1 MRQRLLAALAWF
13 TCVSI
18 FLLSVEAAAPL
29 IQIDNPSPAADAA
42 FGTGVAGIG
51 DVNGDGAA
59 DFVSGAPGANR
70 AFVISGDDRSLIR
83 TLTDPEGATDLNFG
97 FAVAGT
103 GDITG
108 DGVEDIAVGAPGP
121 LGSFVP
127 LPCNPS
133 LGDVCPPAAWGRV
146 FLFNG
151 ATGAL
156 IRKIVPA
163 TTSFLKFGFS
173 LGDLGDVN
181 GDGVRDL
188 AVGSPVLQRF
198 WGQVYA
204 FSGATGAQLWMTQ
217 EPGAERQAIASL
229 GEFIAPLAD
238 INADGRRD
246 LIAAAPFFDNDPTMS
261 GFALTGKVFVL
272 SGANGAILREH
283 LAAAPVDGGF
293 YGGKVS
299 SVGDQNADGAEDY
312 LIGDRGHAAIEL
324 RSGST
329 GVVIRA
335 IPSPVSDND
344 TELYSLARAGDRS
357 GDGVEDF
364 WVGAFVAGTAYL
376 LDGLGAVLLQVPDP
390 STPTPGVN
398 AFAIQLA
405 ALADINGDAKPEVL
419 IAKPGETVSSF
430 SNAGA
435 VFLLTSNHPPDANAG
450 PNQTVSAG
458 ADCLASVTLDG
469 SASSDPD
476 GNALTYS
483 WTGAFGTASGVS
495 PQVSLALGTH
505 TVTLTVDDGNG
516 GSDSDTVTIT
526 VVDTSGPAI
535 TDASATPAVLW
546 PANHKLVPITVSV
559 TAIDN
564 CSAATCRIVSIV
576 SNEPVN
582 GTGDG
587 DAAPDWTITGDLT
600 ASLRAERSGQ
610 GSGRVYSIVVE
621 CTDIYGN
628 SSTATVTA
636 SVPKSLAE

>member
-1 MRQRLLAALAWF
+1 M
-13 TCVSI
+13 
-18 FLLSVEAAAPL
+18 FLLYLEAAAPL

-42 FGTGVAGIG
+42 FGTGLAGIG
-51 DVNGDGAA
+51 DVNGDGTP
-59 DFVSGAPGANR
+59 DFVSGAPGANK

-83 TLTDPEGATDLNFG
+83 THTDPDGATDLNFG

-108 DGVEDIAVGAPGP
+108 DGVDDIAVGAPGP
-121 LGSFVP
+121 LGPIVP
-127 LPCNPS
+127 LPCDPS
-133 LGDVCPPAAWGRV
+133 LGGVCPPADWGRV

-151 ATGAL
+151 ATGGL

-163 TTSFLKFGFS
+163 TASFLKFGFS
-173 LGDLGDVN
+173 LADLGDVT

-204 FSGATGAQLWMTQ
+204 FSGATGTQLWMTQ
-217 EPGAERQAIASL
+217 EPGPDRQDIASL

-238 INADGRRD
+238 INADGKRD
-246 LIAAAPFFDNDPTMS
+246 LIAAAPFFDSDPNAP

-272 SGANGAILREH
+272 SGASGDVLRQH

-293 YGGKVS
+293 YGGMVS
-299 SVGDQNADGAEDY
+299 SVGDQDGDGAEDY
-312 LIGDRGHAAIEL
+312 LIGDRGGAAIEL
-324 RSGST
+324 RSGAT
-329 GVVIRA
+329 GAVIRA
-335 IPSPVSDND
+335 IPSPVTDND

-364 WVGAFVAGTAYL
+364 WVGLPAAGAAYL
-376 LDGLGAVLLQVPDP
+376 LDGFGIALLQVPDP
-390 STPTPGVN
+390 STPAPADN
-398 AFAIQLA
+398 AFAIRVA

-430 SNAGA
+430 SSAGA
-435 VFLLTSNHPPDANAG
+435 VFLLTSNRPPDADAG
-450 PNQTVSAG
+450 PPQTVSAG
-458 ADCLASVTLDG
+458 ADCLAAVTLDG

-476 GNALTYS
+476 GDTLTYA
-483 WTGAFGTASGVS
+483 WTGPFGTASGVS
-495 PQVSLALGTH
+495 PQVTLPLGTH
-505 TVTLTVDDGNG
+505 TVSLTVDDGNG

-535 TDASATPAVLW
+535 TAASASPAVLW
-546 PANHKLVPITVSV
+546 SANHKLVPVSMSV

-564 CSAATCRIVSIV
+564 CSAVTCRIVSV
-576 SNEPVN
+576 ASNEPVN
-582 GTGDG
+582 GVGDG
-587 DAAPDWTITGDLT
+587 DAAPDWTITGELT
-600 ASLRAERSGQ
+600 VSLRAERAGQ

-621 CTDIYGN
+621 CADIYGN
-628 SSTATVTA
+628 TSKTTVTVT
-636 SVPKSLAE
+636 VPNSQAE

>member
-1 MRQRLLAALAWF
+1 M
-13 TCVSI
+13 
-18 FLLSVEAAAPL
+18 FLLSLEAAAPL

-42 FGTGVAGIG
+42 FGTGLAGIG
-51 DVNGDGAA
+51 DVNGDGTP
-59 DFVSGAPGANR
+59 DFVSGAPGANK

-83 TLTDPEGATDLNFG
+83 THTDPDGATDLNFG

-108 DGVEDIAVGAPGP
+108 DGVDDIAVGAPGP
-121 LGSFVP
+121 LGPIVP
-127 LPCNPS
+127 LPCDPS

-163 TTSFLKFGFS
+163 TASFLKFGFS
-173 LGDLGDVN
+173 LADLGDVT

-204 FSGATGAQLWMTQ
+204 FSGATGTQLWMTQ
-217 EPGAERQAIASL
+217 EPGPDRQDIASL

-238 INADGRRD
+238 INADGKRD
-246 LIAAAPFFDNDPTMS
+246 LIAAAPFFDSDPNAP

-272 SGANGAILREH
+272 SGANGDVLRQH

-293 YGGKVS
+293 YGGMVS
-299 SVGDQNADGAEDY
+299 SVGDQDGDGAEDY
-312 LIGDRGHAAIEL
+312 LIGDRGGAAIEL
-324 RSGST
+324 RSGAT
-329 GVVIRA
+329 GAVIRA
-335 IPSPVSDND
+335 IPSPVTDND

-364 WVGAFVAGTAYL
+364 WVGLPAAGAAYL
-376 LDGLGAVLLQVPDP
+376 LDGFGIALLQVPDP
-390 STPTPGVN
+390 STPAPADN
-398 AFAIQLA
+398 AFAIRVA

-430 SNAGA
+430 SSAGA
-435 VFLLTSNHPPDANAG
+435 VFLLTSNRPPDADAG
-450 PNQTVSAG
+450 PPQTVSAG
-458 ADCLASVTLDG
+458 ADCLAAVTLDG

-476 GNALTYS
+476 GDALTYA
-483 WTGAFGTASGVS
+483 WTGPFGTASGVS
-495 PQVSLALGTH
+495 PRVTLPLGTH
-505 TVTLTVDDGNG
+505 TVSLTVDDGNG

-535 TDASATPAVLW
+535 TAASASPAVLW
-546 PANHKLVPITVSV
+546 SANHKLVPVSMSV

-564 CSAATCRIVSIV
+564 CSAVTCRIVSV
-576 SNEPVN
+576 ASNEPVN
-582 GTGDG
+582 GVGDG
-587 DAAPDWTITGDLT
+587 DAAPDWTITGELT
-600 ASLRAERSGQ
+600 VSLRAERAGQ

-621 CTDIYGN
+621 CADIYGN
-628 SSTATVTA
+628 TSKTTVTVT
-636 SVPKSLAE
+636 VPNSQAE